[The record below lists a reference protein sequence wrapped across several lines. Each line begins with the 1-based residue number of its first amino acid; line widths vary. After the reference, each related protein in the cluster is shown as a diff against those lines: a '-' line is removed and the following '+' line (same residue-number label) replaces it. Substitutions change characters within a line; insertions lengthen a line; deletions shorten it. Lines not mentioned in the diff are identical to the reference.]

1 MARQEFFSLKIGGY
15 AGQGIKSA
23 GLMFAKLATRS
34 GYNIYT
40 YSEYPSLI
48 RGGHNTMQICFSEG
62 EITGPSNK
70 TDLLIALNQETI
82 TRHLGEL
89 VAGSGIIF
97 DADKKYDFTKAEVHL
112 PGVMAFTSLQ
122 PATLKEDIFPVPL
135 SKLAKEAGGD
145 EIVINTVALGVAT
158 GLFGGELKILKDLI
172 NEEFSGKKEEI
183 IEMNH
188 KAAELGYNFTNDNFA
203 DKLQKKLTP
212 IKSGSNP
219 QVPRMILNGNEA
231 TALGA
236 IAGGVQFAAI
246 YPMTPITGLLHML
259 AAYQEKYGFI
269 YKQPEDE
276 ISAIN
281 MAIGASFAGARAMTA
296 TSGGGFCLMTEGY
309 GLAGMTETPIVVI
322 MGMRA
327 GPATGLPTWSEQG
340 DLRFILHAH
349 QGDFPRIVLAA
360 GDGKEAFD
368 LTMQAFNLAEKY
380 QTPVLILVD
389 KNICE
394 NDQSYPYFDTSS
406 YKIER
411 GKFAM
416 EKTNDY
422 KRYAPEDDG
431 ISTRTIPG
439 TGNFFLANSDE
450 HNEYGYSDEESDNRR
465 KQHKKRMNKL
475 STCTSQDMQP
485 PKLYGSEKADVTIIS
500 WGSNKGSIMQAMK
513 EFPNVNFLHLTW
525 MNPFPADAV
534 KKILS
539 GAKRVIDLECNYT
552 AQLAGLIREKTGIEI
567 EDKFLKYDGRPFF
580 VEEISEKL
588 RRLM

>member
-1 MARQEFFSLKIGGY
+1 MAKQEFISLKIGGY

-40 YSEYPSLI
+40 YTEYPSLI
-48 RGGHNTMQICFSEG
+48 RGGHNAMQICVSSE
-62 EITGPSNK
+62 EVTAPSNK

-82 TRHLGEL
+82 TKHLSEL
-89 VAGSGIIF
+89 SEGGGIIF
-97 DADKKYDFTKAEVHL
+97 DADKKFDFSKVDKNINL
-112 PGVMAFTSLQ
+112 FL
-122 PATLKEDIFPVPL
+122 VPL
-135 SKLAKEAGGD
+135 SKLTGGH
-145 EIVINTVALGVAT
+145 ELLINTAALGVAT
-158 GLFGGELKILKDLI
+158 ALFGGEIKILKDLI
-172 NEEFSGKKEEI
+172 SEEFSGKKEEVV
-183 IEMNH
+183 EMNH
-188 KAAELGYNFTNDNFA
+188 KAVEQGYNFANENFA
-203 DKLQKKLTP
+203 DKLQNKL
-212 IKSGSNP
+212 S
-219 QVPRMILNGNEA
+219 PRQNVSPKMILNGNEA
-231 TALGA
+231 AALGA
-236 IAGGVQFAAI
+236 IAGGLQFAAI

-276 ISAIN
+276 IAAIN
-281 MAIGASFAGARAMTA
+281 MTIGAAFAGARAMTA

-309 GLAGMTETPIVVI
+309 GLAGMTETPIVII

-340 DLRFILHAH
+340 DLRFVLHAH

-380 QTPVLILVD
+380 QTPVVVLVD

-394 NDQSYPYFDTSS
+394 DDQSYIYFDVSK

-411 GKFAM
+411 GKFTT
-416 EKTNDY
+416 EKVNDY
-422 KRYAPEDDG
+422 KRYALEQDG
-431 ISTRTIPG
+431 ISARTVPG
-439 TGNFFLANSDE
+439 TGNFFIANSDE
-450 HNEYGYSDEESDNRR
+450 HNTYGYSDEESANR
-465 KQHKKRMNKL
+465 KEQYKKRMNKL
-475 STCTSQDMQP
+475 RTCETQDMP
-485 PKLYGSEKADVTIIS
+485 APTLYGPENPDVTIVS
-500 WGSNKGSIMQAMK
+500 WGSNKGSIMQSMK

-525 MNPFPADAV
+525 MNPFPSETV
-534 KKILS
+534 KQILS
-539 GAKRVIDLECNYT
+539 GAKHVVDIECNYT

-580 VEEISEKL
+580 VEEIAEKL
-588 RRLM
+588 RGLV

>member
-1 MARQEFFSLKIGGY
+1 MAKQKFISLKIGGQ

-23 GLMFAKLATRS
+23 GLMFAKSATRS
-34 GYNIYT
+34 GYHIYT
-40 YSEYPSLI
+40 YMEYPSLI
-48 RGGHNTMQICFSEG
+48 RGGHNAMQICISG
-62 EITGPSNK
+62 EETTGPSTR

-82 TRHLGEL
+82 TKHLEEL
-89 VAGSGIIF
+89 TEGSGIIF
-97 DADKKYDFTKAEVHL
+97 DEDKKFDFTKVDKNINL
-112 PGVMAFTSLQ
+112 FL
-122 PATLKEDIFPVPL
+122 VPL
-135 SKLAKEAGGD
+135 SKLVKESGG
-145 EIVINTVALGVAT
+145 EELLINVVALGVAT
-158 GLFGGELKILKDLI
+158 ALLGGELKTLKDLI
-172 NEEFSGKKEEI
+172 SEEFSGKKEGV

-188 KAAELGYNFTNDNFA
+188 KAVEKGYNFAIENFK
-203 DKLQKKLTP
+203 DKLQSKLVTRP
-212 IKSGSNP
+212 NV
-219 QVPRMILNGNEA
+219 VPKMILNGAEA
-231 TALGA
+231 ASLGA
-236 IAGGVQFAAI
+236 IAAGVQFAAI

-259 AAYQEKYGFI
+259 AAYQNKYGYI

-276 ISAIN
+276 IAAVN
-281 MAIGASFAGARAMTA
+281 MAIGAAYAGARSMTA

-309 GLAGMTETPIVVI
+309 GLAGMTETPIVII

-380 QTPVLILVD
+380 QTPVVVLVD

-394 NDQSYPYFDTSS
+394 DDQSFPYFDVSQ

-411 GKFAM
+411 GKFTT
-416 EKTNDY
+416 EKVNDY
-422 KRYAPEDDG
+422 KRYALEEDG
-431 ISTRTIPG
+431 ISLRSIPG

-450 HNEYGYSDEESDNRR
+450 HNTYGYDDEESLNRNE
-465 KQHKKRMNKL
+465 QHKKRMTKL
-475 STCTSQDMQP
+475 VTCETQDMP
-485 PKLYGSEKADVTIIS
+485 APMLYGPEKADATIVS
-500 WGSNKGSIMQAMK
+500 WGSNKGSILQAMK
-513 EFPNVNFLHLTW
+513 EFPNVNFLHITW
-525 MNPFPADAV
+525 INPFPVDAV

-539 GAKRVIDLECNYT
+539 GAKHVVGIECNYT

-580 VEEISEKL
+580 VEEICEKL
-588 RRLM
+588 RGLM